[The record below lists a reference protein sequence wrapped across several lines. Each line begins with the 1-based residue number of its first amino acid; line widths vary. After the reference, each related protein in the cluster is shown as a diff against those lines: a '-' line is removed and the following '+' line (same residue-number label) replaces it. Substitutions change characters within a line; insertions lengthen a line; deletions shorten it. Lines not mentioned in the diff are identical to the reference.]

1 MKKYVS
7 YLRVSTVKQGQ
18 SGLGLEAQRRSV
30 AEYAKDASAILVEYV
45 EVESGKNNE
54 RPQLYKAI
62 EQARGQRACLLIAK
76 LDRLSR
82 DAAFIFTLRNTGVD
96 FVCADMPEANTLTIG
111 IFAVLAQHERE
122 LISSRT
128 KAALA
133 AKKERGEKIGK
144 PDNFHNEG
152 RRKGT
157 ATMKKLSGEAKENR
171 QAIELISL
179 FRLQKNEKGRPMTFE
194 AIARKLNSAG
204 FLTRRG
210 KSFTK
215 GWVKQLYD
223 RC

>member
-1 MKKYVS
+1 VKKYVS
-7 YLRVSTVKQGQ
+7 YLRVSTQKQGQ
-18 SGLGLEAQRRSV
+18 SGLGLEAQRRAVSQFV
-30 AEYAKDASAILVEYV
+30 KDPSLILSEFV

-62 EQARGQRACLLIAK
+62 EAAKQKGACLLIAK

-82 DAAFIFTLRNTGVD
+82 DAAFIFTLRNTGID

-128 KAALA
+128 KAALS

-144 PDNFHNEG
+144 PDNFHHEG
-152 RRKGT
+152 RRKGA

-171 QAIELISL
+171 QAIELIGL
-179 FRLQKNEKGRPMTFE
+179 YRQQKNEKGKPMTFE
-194 AIARKLNSAG
+194 AIAQKLNASG
-204 FLTRRG
+204 FITRRG

-215 GWVKQLYD
+215 GWVKQLFD
-223 RC
+223 RL